1 MAKIH
6 PSAIVDPK
14 AVLADDVEIGPYC
27 IVGPDVQLGSGC
39 KLISQCNVVGH
50 TIMGKNNTVHP
61 FASIGGPP
69 QDHAF
74 DESIVSWIKIGDNN
88 IFREGVTINPGT
100 GEGTET
106 VIGNGCFMLAYTHV
120 AHNCKVGDNVV
131 MVNLAGVAG
140 YVEVGD
146 NCLISGQSGIHQ
158 FCRMG
163 RFAVLS
169 GGSQVSLDI
178 PPFMI
183 ADGRNGGIRGINLVG
198 LRRGGFPKETIRAL
212 KNAYSIMFRSE
223 LNTKNALQKVKD
235 EVPQLP
241 EVLELI
247 EFFET
252 TQRGVLQ
259 GKGASRRS

>member
-14 AVLADDVEIGPYC
+14 AVLADDVEVGPFC

-39 KLISQCNVVGH
+39 RLISQCNVVGH

-61 FASIGGPP
+61 FASIGSPP

-74 DESIVSWIKIGDNN
+74 DESVVSWVKIGDNN
-88 IFREGVTINPGT
+88 TFREGVTVNPGT

-106 VIGNGCFMLAYTHV
+106 IIGNGCLLLAYTHV
-120 AHNCKVGDNVV
+120 AHNSKLGNNVV
-131 MVNLAGVAG
+131 MVNLGGVAG

-146 NCLISGQSGIHQ
+146 NCLISGLSGIHQ

-198 LRRGGFPKETIRAL
+198 LRRGNFPKETVRAL
-212 KNAYSIMFRSE
+212 KDAYSIMFRSE

-235 EVPQLP
+235 EVPPLP
-241 EVLELI
+241 EVLEFI

-252 TQRGVLQ
+252 SKRGVLQ
-259 GKGASRRS
+259 GRGSSRRS